1 MSEKIVSGMKAV
13 DFTYRTAFKE
23 GIVLSEKAKEADKT
37 FLIFLRYMGCT
48 SCQVDIMDYS
58 EEYARFKE
66 KNAQIVLV
74 LQSKPEIMRAQT
86 TEENPP
92 FDIVCDPEMELYKI
106 YDVKAAGSKEEMIN
120 REDPVAMAKLGKKR
134 EKAAAHGFTHGEYEG
149 DEMQLPALFLLD
161 KELNVL
167 HDHRAAGLTDMP
179 SVDEMLELL

>member
-1 MSEKIVSGMKAV
+1 MSEKITSGMKAT

-23 GIVLSEKAKEADKT
+23 GIVLSEKVKEADKT

-66 KNAQIVLV
+66 KNAQIVLA
-74 LQSKPEIMRAQT
+74 LQSKPEIIAAQT

-92 FDIVCDPEMELYKI
+92 FDLVCDPDMELYKI
-106 YDVKAAGSKEEMIN
+106 YDVKAASCKEEMIN
-120 REDPVAMAKLGKKR
+120 LNDPTVMAKLGAKR
-134 EKAAAHGFTHGEYEG
+134 EKAAAHGLTHGEYEG
-149 DEMQLPALFLLD
+149 NEMQLPALFLLD
-161 KELNVL
+161 SELNVL
-167 HDHRAAGLTDMP
+167 HAHRAAYLTDMP